1 MVDNLRYSVHNVNT
15 RHQFLAKLIGTKP
28 EEDKSVAAVNQLATA
43 VSTSTVAVSLLEL
56 GFYFLYNRIVSDKT
70 STIHTS
76 TSIFLIYRVSQ
87 KKRDLK
93 NF

>member
-28 EEDKSVAAVNQLATA
+28 EEDRSVAAVNQLATA
-43 VSTSTVAVSLLEL
+43 VSVSTVAVSLLEL

-70 STIHTS
+70 CNVQSIHT
-76 TSIFLIYRVSQ
+76 TTFIFFIY
-87 KKRDLK
+87 L
-93 NF
+93 